1 MPDLFPF
8 AVIHIGVSVALAAM
22 LILMHWQ
29 LHRADFLLYWP
40 VFWLSIAASS
50 VAHPLI
56 AQGPPGP
63 SPEQLRQQ
71 IATLAETYN

>member
-22 LILMHWQ
+22 LILMHWR

-40 VFWLSIAASS
+40 VFWLSIAA
-50 VAHPLI
+50 HPLI
-56 AQGPPGP
+56 PRRTTGAL
-63 SPEQLRQQ
+63 PEQLCRQP
-71 IATLAETYN
+71 ALLAETYS